1 MRGVSVGSCISL
13 VSDNGFEFLG
23 GIDVLLDF
31 LLNGGALAKVLCLVD
46 FKHLGCEVCRIAGA
60 EFLYGINTG
69 CFEKFG
75 ELGAYTLDAEE
86 VCMVDPGEDEIVA
99 DAGFF
104 LESLATLC
112 VLTFFQKL
120 IYGFDACSDKLFSI
134 NGADTLNVDDFVS
147 HNL

>member
-31 LLNGGALAKVLCLVD
+31 LLNGGALAEVLYLVD
-46 FKHLGCEVCRIAGA
+46 FEHLGCEVCSVAGT
-60 EFLYGINTG
+60 EFLYGIYTG

-75 ELGAYTLDAEE
+75 ELRAYTFDAEE
-86 VCMVDPGEDEIVA
+86 VCMVDPGEDEVVA
-99 DAGFF
+99 DAGNF
-104 LESLATLC
+104 LKSLAAFC